1 MSLIAQLKAATSPAQ
16 RAFYEFLWA
25 YYLEHKSWPSTWHVY
40 RTHLE
45 KPKLT
50 KVLAGA
56 RYDLHSDN
64 NSSHPRTFGLSLLGI
79 LITNR
84 GEEYRRWLT
93 EFFVYLRD
101 RFYAGEDSQAVVT
114 QSEAQRVLKLSEP
127 EAAELG
133 HVLHGGFMG
142 LHPSWQPNA
151 AGWQMFLPCHALE
164 DFPKKGSLKREVDS
178 ALRGQVTQA
187 KRKRRNRIPPLASLP
202 LSSLG
207 EMAIGERVEDSR
219 RYQVFVSSPY
229 VDLREE
235 RRLVAQALLEIGC
248 FPAGMELFPAASM
261 EQWRLIKNVI
271 DESDYYVVFT
281 AAKYGTLVPGKIFS
295 YTERE
300 FDYAR
305 KIGKP
310 ILAFYHADPG
320 KIVGEKTEPTG
331 VGKGRLKRFV
341 TKLQTGRL
349 CRPWSNGNQ
358 LADAVK
364 TSLLQAFK
372 THRAA
377 GWVRAG

>member
-1 MSLIAQLKAATSPAQ
+1 MSMIAQLKAAASPTE

-25 YYLEHKSWPSTWHVY
+25 HYLQHKGWPSTWHVY

-50 KVLAGA
+50 RVLAGA
-56 RYDLHSDN
+56 RYDFHSEN
-64 NSSHPRTFGLSLLGI
+64 TSVHPRTFGLNLIGI
-79 LITNR
+79 LVTSR
-84 GEEYRRWLT
+84 GEEYKRWLA
-93 EFFVYLRD
+93 EFFMYLRD
-101 RFYAGEDSQAVVT
+101 RFYLGGDSQSVVT
-114 QSEAQRVLKLSEP
+114 QAEAQQVLKLSERD
-127 EAAELG
+127 AAEFG

-142 LHPSWQPNA
+142 LHPSWQPNSP
-151 AGWQMFLPCHALE
+151 GWQMFLPCHALE
-164 DFPKKGSLKREVDS
+164 DFPKNGSLKRELDT
-178 ALRGQVTQA
+178 ALRRLVLQA
-187 KRKRRNRIPPLASLP
+187 KRKRGKRLPPLASM
-202 LSSLG
+202 SLTSIG
-207 EMAIGERVEDSR
+207 EMAFGERIDDSR

-229 VDLREE
+229 LDLKDE

-271 DESDYYVVFT
+271 DESDYYVVFI
-281 AAKYGTLVPGKIFS
+281 AAKYGTLVPGKTLS

-300 FDYAR
+300 FEYAR

-320 KIVGEKTEPTG
+320 KIIGDNTEPTG

-341 TKLQTGRL
+341 TKLKTGRV
-349 CRPWSNGNQ
+349 CRPWSNGSE

-377 GWVRAG
+377 GWVRAN